1 MIDPAR
7 PAAGFRDERLSALRD
22 APGRSRIPPVVD
34 PWAEDGDDLRAARGS
49 SLETALSLGLW
60 TLVAIV
66 VLLVLA
72 VIA

>member
-7 PAAGFRDERLSALRD
+7 PTATFRRPARET
-22 APGRSRIPPVVD
+22 RIPPVRD
-34 PWAEDGDDLRAARGS
+34 PWAEDGDQLRAAKGVT
-49 SLETALSLGLW
+49 LGAALSLGVW

-72 VIA
+72 VLA